1 MTRYDMAKI
10 LVVDD
15 EAQVRSAVSHMLT
28 SLGHEAFDAPDG
40 TEALRLLDAIRFDLV
55 IADVYM
61 PAVDGMELLVRIH
74 QRDPRLPVILI
85 SGGGFMSRE
94 EVLAMAASC
103 GAAATLDKPFTPG
116 ELRETLK
123 PLLESPPAA

>member
-1 MTRYDMAKI
+1 MAKI

-28 SLGHEAFDAPDG
+28 NLGHEAFDAPDG
-40 TEALRLLDAIRFDLV
+40 AEALRLLDAIRFDLV

-61 PAVDGMELLVRIH
+61 PAADGMELLVRIH
-74 QRDPRLPVILI
+74 QRDPRLPVIMI

-94 EVLAMAASC
+94 EVLAMADSS
-103 GAAATLDKPFTPG
+103 GATATLDKPFTPG
-116 ELRETLK
+116 ELRETLE
-123 PLLESPPAA
+123 PLLKSPPAA